1 MDREAAFAAL
11 FGVLDVDK
19 HGSLSRQQLE
29 SSLPEAFLTIL
40 DEHLSEVT
48 LEAFVEGMVAHTQEL
63 SDQEL
68 KSDCLAALTD
78 RFQWSLVPAAQE
90 EVFEQG
96 WDTLSRLEEGTDGW
110 KEKANKK
117 GFMLHY
123 RKEPGI
129 EIPMVR
135 AKCTFTGIPVQV
147 VARVLTLESR
157 AQWDQNAEVIKFGEF
172 SDGTYATRT
181 VYKGAFNIDDRDF
194 IDVVRTR
201 EIDGCVETMYIDGS
215 GWVAEPKPLQIP
227 GEKKKKPKKVI
238 RGKTYLSCN
247 KLAPHNGGT
256 SIVTMSHVDL
266 RLNST
271 ARKIAET
278 QIVGRTR
285 DWFKALRGACTDLMQ
300 SDGLTMNAEATNLT
314 SSGVKSEGRARSPTD
329 PGTCETR
336 VIVPSSAVAP
346 GESGQNPRGG
356 EQSQSLLRPS
366 NDPLR
371 DDDCQ
376 MCKACLLYT
385 SDAADEEDSVDLGGR
400 RSIKKKKREV

>member
-1 MDREAAFAAL
+1 
-11 FGVLDVDK
+11 
-19 HGSLSRQQLE
+19 
-29 SSLPEAFLTIL
+29 
-40 DEHLSEVT
+40 
-48 LEAFVEGMVAHTQEL
+48 
-63 SDQEL
+63 
-68 KSDCLAALTD
+68 
-78 RFQWSLVPAAQE
+78 
-90 EVFEQG
+90 
-96 WDTLSRLEEGTDGW
+96 
-110 KEKANKK
+110 
-117 GFMLHY
+117 
-123 RKEPGI
+123 
-129 EIPMVR
+129 
-135 AKCTFTGIPVQV
+135 
-147 VARVLTLESR
+147 
-157 AQWDQNAEVIKFGEF
+157 
-172 SDGTYATRT
+172 
-181 VYKGAFNIDDRDF
+181 
-194 IDVVRTR
+194 
-201 EIDGCVETMYIDGS
+201 MYIDGS